1 MKGKKKTTRSE
12 CSTYL
17 AKAMAYMEVGKLEDA
32 RTWATI
38 LQQKLIDLTLLV
50 DNRQTN
56 RHNGSQSENKTT
68 PTTKGTSHA

>member
-1 MKGKKKTTRSE
+1 M

-17 AKAMAYMEVGKLEDA
+17 AKTMAYYELGKLEDA
-32 RTWATI
+32 RQWATI

-50 DNRQTN
+50 DNRQTI

-68 PTTKGTSHA
+68 PTTKGTFNA